1 MLRPELQSMSNFVD
15 GLENIVENQTI
26 IAKRFIAEGSADTAI
41 LPLKA
46 LIYIMAEGEY
56 EGMTI
61 NDSSFRKLFDR
72 SIVLESNW
80 YKQRL
85 ERKVT
90 QDQIYRKNHIKYLEN
105 RLERLSS
112 RNEIKLLSSKKL
124 QNLKKHHPKE
134 Y

>member
-85 ERKVT
+85 EKEKLRKT
-90 QDQIYRKNHIKYLEN
+90 KYT
-105 RLERLSS
+105 ER
-112 RNEIKLLSSKKL
+112 II
-124 QNLKKHHPKE
+124 
-134 Y
+134 